1 MTIPGTNIVKRK
13 HIILM
18 IYGTILLAMSH
29 VPAFAQELPPKPL
42 TIIATTLQNMNFGTF
57 LIGSSGSGS
66 VIIYPDGSR
75 ICSGN
80 VFPVNSTTSA
90 LRYEVVALPGTL
102 ITIVGQHLMLSGSNG
117 GTIGLDISDSDPH
130 SPFIAT
136 GIPTGTG
143 TLVRMQVTIGGK
155 LTIVSSGDHPPGNY
169 GASFDVTFIQQ

>member
-90 LRYEVVALPGTL
+90 LRYEVVAPARHTHYNSRTAFNAFRKQWRNNRTG
-102 ITIVGQHLMLSGSNG
+102 HKRFR
-117 GTIGLDISDSDPH
+117 
-130 SPFIAT
+130 SPF
-136 GIPTGTG
+136 P
-143 TLVRMQVTIGGK
+143 VYCNRDSNRNRYPRK
-155 LTIVSSGDHPPGNY
+155 N
-169 GASFDVTFIQQ
+169 ASNNRRKVDNC